1 LGILLDEWNF
11 IAALQLFQKLEDGSW
26 RRFAPAWD
34 SSTSLRSV
42 FNSRFAAFKRCYAAL
57 KDLTSFDLQSQDMH
71 VLMGDFFFVH
81 CKSVPLEFLIAEGV

>member
-1 LGILLDEWNF
+1 LEVSVASLLG
-11 IAALQLFQKLEDGSW
+11 LQSKVYSQQFVAFGN
-26 RRFAPAWD
+26 RFAPAWD

-81 CKSVPLEFLIAEGV
+81 CKAVLEC

>member
-1 LGILLDEWNF
+1 VAFGN
-11 IAALQLFQKLEDGSW
+11 
-26 RRFAPAWD
+26 RFAPAWD
-34 SSTSLRSV
+34 SSTTSWCSSTSLRSV

-81 CKSVPLEFLIAEGV
+81 CKAVLEFLIAEGV